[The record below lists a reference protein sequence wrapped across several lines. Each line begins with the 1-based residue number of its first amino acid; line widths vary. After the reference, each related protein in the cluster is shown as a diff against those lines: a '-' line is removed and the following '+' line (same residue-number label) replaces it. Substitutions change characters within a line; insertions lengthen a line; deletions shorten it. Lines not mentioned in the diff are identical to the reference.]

1 MSKAKLTI
9 EANEMQKFKQAFT
22 LADVKVLQTVPMG
35 DLHKVEVNYKT
46 EQQLVQVGRYVE
58 RVNENEPITETEV
71 KPKQKQNVKA
81 KQK

>member
-58 RVNENEPITETEV
+58 RVNENQPIEIEV